1 MGSVFHPYSANGAD
15 PRRAHGNGYTE
26 FVHGTLDAPRLG
38 QSRLCRHGETV
49 EKDGRKTACGWS
61 GERVQRRGTTP
72 GEWDRGDPAGQV
84 TTAVFFAKVSLG
96 ILSFYDVDG
105 LNRVG
110 CRTKDIIKDQLPK
123 KYDEVVFCPLTEIQV
138 EVYKQILG
146 MEAVQNMIKKDER
159 CDCGSGKRY
168 VQ

>member
-1 MGSVFHPYSANGAD
+1 M
-15 PRRAHGNGYTE
+15 
-26 FVHGTLDAPRLG
+26 
-38 QSRLCRHGETV
+38 
-49 EKDGRKTACGWS
+49 
-61 GERVQRRGTTP
+61 
-72 GEWDRGDPAGQV
+72 
-84 TTAVFFAKVSLG
+84 
-96 ILSFYDVDG
+96 FYDSDG
-105 LNRVG
+105 LNRG
-110 CRTKDIIKDQLPK
+110 RCRTKDIIKDQLPK